1 MDTRTWHYI
10 KPNETTKVPR
20 RLIFLD
26 TESHQQRS
34 ALGHVQT
41 WALAVACYRSQRPD
55 RKPVEQWETYDDPE
69 ILWKAVDAWV
79 GSSGRTVLWT
89 HNLGYDARIAEVFE
103 ILPALGFELVAH
115 NLVGKGTWL
124 MWRRGRASLTMVD
137 SASVF
142 PCELVRLGVYAGLPK
157 LPLPPSSAA
166 GVGLYSRCWR
176 DVEILRHSV
185 LEYLHWLETEDLGN
199 WQLTGAGQSWATF
212 RHRFMDR
219 RLLVHDDQAAI
230 EAERRA
236 MWTGRCE
243 AYWHGEIAYQV
254 VHEWDLTLAY
264 ARIAQTINVPVRL
277 VGPMPDDYDWRK
289 VLGSERTALL
299 AECEITTEVPVV
311 PASVDGRIIW
321 PVGTFTTTLWDVE
334 IAEAIDAGA
343 TVTVH
348 KGWLYYKAPA
358 LKKWADWLIEQ
369 LDNLKDMTDHWLYIV
384 LKHWA
389 RALIGRF
396 AMTYTKWEEYAY
408 APTPA
413 VRAHPV
419 YDGDTGET
427 FRVVQIGRT
436 MWRDVGIR
444 EWSESMP
451 MVTGYI
457 QAACRVRLWRI
468 IAGSPT
474 GSVLYADTDSVLV
487 ADMHSSALSTLAAA
501 HPEWGLRLKRSWQGF
516 AVWGPRQIRTGPSVR
531 ISGVARH
538 AVRSGPMTF
547 EGQVWETLDGAI
559 KRGHS
564 STVEV
569 RDRTWLIK
577 GVDYR
582 RHGTGFGWTHP
593 HRLPRSGEPIQPTYT
608 GRHHDSPGDLPAAA
622 PTPAGDGVRPAA
634 HTRGGADPGRVAPD
648 DAGTVPDAHG
658 RRGAHTSTMDS
669 DRPGQRTRAPRSGR
683 KRGAATPSTDPGL
696 HPAR

>member
-10 KPNETTKVPR
+10 KPNETTRVPR
-20 RLIFLD
+20 RLVFLD
-26 TESHQQRS
+26 TESHQHRN
-34 ALGHVQT
+34 ALGHIQT
-41 WALAVACYRSQRPD
+41 WALAVACFRAQRPD
-55 RKPVEQWETYDDPE
+55 RKPIEQWETYDDPE

-89 HNLGYDARIAEVFE
+89 HNLGYDARIAEVFDL
-103 ILPALGFELVAH
+103 LPALGFELVAH

-142 PCELVRLGVYAGLPK
+142 PCELVRLGVHMGLPK
-157 LPLPPSSAA
+157 LPLPHSSAG

-176 DVEILRHSV
+176 DVEILRGAV
-185 LEYLHWLETEDLGN
+185 LAYLGWLEAEDLGN

-230 EAERRA
+230 AAERRA

-264 ARIAQTINVPVRL
+264 ARIAQSINVPVRL
-277 VGPMPDDYDWRK
+277 VGPMPDDYDWQR
-289 VLGSERTALL
+289 VLGSDRTALL
-299 AECEITTEVPVV
+299 AECEVTTEVPVV
-311 PASVDGRIIW
+311 PASVDGRIVW

-334 IAEAIDAGA
+334 IQAAIDAGA

-348 KGWLYYKAPA
+348 NGWLYHKAPA
-358 LKKWADWLIEQ
+358 LKKWADWIIGQ
-369 LDNLKDMTDHWLYIV
+369 LDQLKDMTDHWLYIV

-408 APTPA
+408 APTPS

-419 YDGDTGET
+419 LDGETGET

-436 MWRDVGIR
+436 MWRDVGVR

-468 IAGSPT
+468 CREAPE
-474 GSVLYADTDSVLV
+474 GSVIYADTDSVLV
-487 ADMHSSALSTLAAA
+487 TDQHSAALADVAAA
-501 HPEWGLRLKRSWQGF
+501 HPEWGLRLKRSWTGF

-531 ISGVARH
+531 IAGVAKH
-538 AVRSGPMTF
+538 ATRSGPMTF
-547 EGQVWETLDGAI
+547 DGQVWETLQGAI
-559 KRGHS
+559 HRGNHGN
-564 STVEV
+564 VEV
-569 RDRTWLIK
+569 RDRTWVIR
-577 GVDYR
+577 GIDYR
-582 RHGTGFGWTHP
+582 RHSAGFGWTSP

-608 GRHHDSPGDLPAAA
+608 GRGHDSTGDVPPAPPAVRSDRV
-622 PTPAGDGVRPAA
+622 PTP
-634 HTRGGADPGRVAPD
+634 TRHERAPRPGRVARER
-648 DAGTVPDAHG
+648 AGTLPDPQARTGPHPRAVDRDRAGQQPRTG
-658 RRGAHTSTMDS
+658 RR
-669 DRPGQRTRAPRSGR
+669 
-683 KRGAATPSTDPGL
+683 
-696 HPAR
+696 ARE